1 MRHLP
6 DFIQDL
12 INQFDKLPGIGPK
25 TAARL
30 VFNILHR
37 KEDMRSFAES
47 LQTAHDKVHFC
58 RQCFNL
64 SDDGLCNICSD
75 SSRDQTVICIVAH
88 PQDIDSIEKT
98 GQFNG
103 VYHLLSGLL
112 SPLEGITPD
121 RLKINQLISRV
132 ETGNIKEVIIA
143 LDQSMEGETT
153 TLYLTKLLK
162 KYPPALSILGR
173 GLPMGANIEYTDEVT
188 LSSAIQNRKS
198 PTS

>member
-6 DFIQDL
+6 DFIQNL
-12 INQFDKLPGIGPK
+12 IDEFDKLPGIGPK

-30 VFNILHR
+30 VFNLLHR
-37 KEDMRSFAES
+37 KDDMQSFADS

-75 SSRDQTVICIVAH
+75 PSRDQATICVIAH
-88 PQDIDSIEKT
+88 PQDIEAIEKT
-98 GQFNG
+98 GEFSG

-121 RLKINQLISRV
+121 KLKVSQLIKRV
-132 ETGNIKEVIIA
+132 EDGKVKEVIMA
-143 LDQSMEGETT
+143 LDQSMEGDAT
-153 TLYLTKLLK
+153 TLYLTKLLN
-162 KYPPALSILGR
+162 KYPLTVTLLAR
-173 GLPMGANIEYTDEVT
+173 GIPMGANIEYTDEVT
-188 LSSAIQNRKS
+188 LSSALKNRKS
-198 PTS
+198 PS